1 MSNNPSFVL
10 KGILDVEI
18 QPKPIPE
25 SECIFDRPF
34 ASLNRSLVKV
44 NADEVLVEV
53 KKTGTFTES
62 PYHFF

>member
-1 MSNNPSFVL
+1 
-10 KGILDVEI
+10 LDVEI